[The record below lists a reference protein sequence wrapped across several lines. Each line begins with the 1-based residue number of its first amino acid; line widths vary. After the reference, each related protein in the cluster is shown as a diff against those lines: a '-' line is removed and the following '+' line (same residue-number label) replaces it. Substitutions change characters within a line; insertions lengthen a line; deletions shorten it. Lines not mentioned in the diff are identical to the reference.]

1 MKRYVFSI
9 IALLFGL
16 SHSVA
21 DNISV
26 PDMNIVPGETATVGI
41 SLNNTATN
49 LVSFQMDLTLPEGI
63 TINNHN
69 TPANSFRRGVKAT
82 A

>member
-1 MKRYVFSI
+1 MKKIILSIAAFLFSM
-9 IALLFGL
+9 L
-16 SHSVA
+16 SAYA

-41 SLNNTATN
+41 SLDNTATN

-63 TINNHN
+63 TIN
-69 TPANSFRRGVKAT
+69 KAGCSLSSRFT
-82 A
+82 DEDQ